1 MAMIRAL
8 RTLTGRFRYFSEAKT
23 AAQEAPGLSP
33 VEALIRERL
42 AADPHRDAFKVASQG
57 VQWTY
62 TELNVR
68 FRQRYTS
75 AFAHGLLEMGLTAG
89 DSVAFWTCK
98 CDSAETVALQL
109 ACARAGLQAHLVP
122 SPEGL
127 ADSLKEAKA
136 LIVSPWIAV
145 KGTDDK
151 RIDVVIKLV
160 PETRTTHWGTPLQSA
175 AFPGLKYIVQLGFST
190 IRGTI
195 KAKNVGIYGRGG
207 LQAGADTPFLSA
219 QGSAFSQK
227 ALLDLSSSLASE
239 LHLGKGQTLL
249 NLINPKSPASLLGAL
264 ASFSTSGKVVMPGDE
279 KHVGKLAAAQQPTA
293 ILLDAPLNLAESG
306 EVEYLVV
313 AETSGQAAEAL
324 AAKVRDSGLKAKKV
338 AALHAQTLQRL

>member
-8 RTLTGRFRYFSEAKT
+8 RTLTGRFRCFSEAKT

-33 VEALIRERL
+33 IEGLIRQRL
-42 AADPHRDAFKVASQG
+42 AADPHRDALKVASQG

-68 FRQRYTS
+68 VRQRYTS
-75 AFAHGLLEMGLTAG
+75 AFAHGLLEMGLAAG

-98 CDSAETVALQL
+98 SDTAETMALQL
-109 ACARAGLQAHLVP
+109 ACARAGLQAHLV
-122 SPEGL
+122 SSEEGL

-136 LIVSPWIAV
+136 LIVSPWVAV
-145 KGTDDK
+145 KGTTEK

-190 IRGTI
+190 VRGTI

-207 LQAGADTPFLSA
+207 IESGTDSAFLSA

-227 ALLDLSSSLASE
+227 ALLDLSSSLATE
-239 LHLGKGQTLL
+239 VQLGKGQVLL
-249 NLINPKSPASLLGAL
+249 NLINPKKPASVLGAL
-264 ASFSTSGKVVMPGDE
+264 ASFSAGGKVVFPGEE
-279 KHVGKLAAAQQPTA
+279 KHVGKLAAQQHPTA
-293 ILLDAPLNLAESG
+293 VLLDSPLSLAECG
-306 EVEYLVV
+306 EVDYLVV

-324 AAKVRDSGLKAKKV
+324 AAKVRDNGLKAKKV
-338 AALHAQTLQRL
+338 AALHSQTLQRL